1 MSLQMGTTFDGLFFG
16 LPPSNLTISILLTL
30 YMLIVHS
37 RKRKG
42 VESTIFK
49 IPCEQLKPFVHPK
62 YHKDVGLMI
71 FKIPSKILETF
82 VHSKNSKDA
91 GLIDLNFLA
100 TTSKH
105 DSLHGH
111 SIFGFA

>member
-1 MSLQMGTTFDGLFFG
+1 MLLFGGPQPWSLPTVILGCHL
-16 LPPSNLTISILLTL
+16 LPPSNLIISILLTL

-37 RKRKG
+37 RKRKE

-49 IPCEQLKPFVHPK
+49 VPCEQLKP
-62 YHKDVGLMI
+62 
-71 FKIPSKILETF
+71 F

-91 GLIDLNFLA
+91 GWINLNFLA